1 MKPIVVE
8 VCAGSYEDA
17 LAASRGGAKRIE
29 LNSALSVGGLSP
41 SVMALIQTKK
51 NTDLEVVCMVRPRAA
66 GFAYTDVEKQIM
78 LDEAKLFLESGA
90 DGIAFGFLTEEK
102 AVDTKWTKRMVDLI
116 HSFEKT
122 AVFHRAVDV
131 VADYEGAIETLVG
144 LGVDRVLTSGT
155 KAKAME
161 GIEEIGAIQ
170 NKFGSRIEILPGS
183 GVNAGNAVE
192 LMEKTGVWQVHS
204 SCKAYRTDQTTSGRD
219 VTYAYLSGEHADDY
233 DVVDAGLVRE
243 LVEAVKKE
251 K

>member
-90 DGIAFGFLTEEK
+90 DGI
-102 AVDTKWTKRMVDLI
+102 
-116 HSFEKT
+116 
-122 AVFHRAVDV
+122 V
-131 VADYEGAIETLVG
+131 V
-144 LGVDRVLTSGT
+144 R
-155 KAKAME
+155 
-161 GIEEIGAIQ
+161 
-170 NKFGSRIEILPGS
+170 F
-183 GVNAGNAVE
+183 
-192 LMEKTGVWQVHS
+192 
-204 SCKAYRTDQTTSGRD
+204 
-219 VTYAYLSGEHADDY
+219 
-233 DVVDAGLVRE
+233 
-243 LVEAVKKE
+243 
-251 K
+251 